1 MKKIIIPIFIFAC
14 MLSFAGCMVNSVS
27 FDIEEAAMIRL
38 CSGADG
44 TMVEITDQDDIG
56 RITENINVLK
66 FEKGYSSKDYDEWSY
81 SLTWC
86 DSSGGQ
92 LDELVIMDD
101 NRVSYMDYFYVSI
114 GGGIDTAFLDGLL
127 DSKE

>member
-38 CSGADG
+38 CSGADR

-66 FEKGYSSKDYDEWSY
+66 FEKGYSSKTMTDGATR
-81 SLTWC
+81 LP
-86 DSSGGQ
+86 GA
-92 LDELVIMDD
+92 I
-101 NRVSYMDYFYVSI
+101 R
-114 GGGIDTAFLDGLL
+114 TA
-127 DSKE
+127 SRWKRSQ